1 MKQAFLRKLK
11 EEEESQEE
19 KETLQFKQSR
29 SAKPLGHRK
38 VLTPFSVCFY
48 NNLMLIKLLLLFFLF
63 FFLSKTCSA
72 ILAPLPYT
80 RKIMTKSER
89 V

>member
-1 MKQAFLRKLK
+1 MKQALKKLK

-38 VLTPFSVCFY
+38 VLTPFLVCFY
-48 NNLMLIKLLLLFFLF
+48 NNLVLIKLLLF
-63 FFLSKTCSA
+63 FFLKHVLHHYHTQVR
-72 ILAPLPYT
+72 LRPNL
-80 RKIMTKSER
+80 KDSECI
-89 V
+89 